1 MKILPISNCG
11 DCPHYRWIELNYSLE
26 CGLTCEQIRYKE
38 VGADKALMKLFNQ
51 CPLQEYSIS
60 EIKLLSAFLVEQGL
74 AEEYVRWKRDL
85 TDYDVHHYDRW
96 VDQIK
101 EYVEE
106 INEDFEYDREFII
119 KLCLSYTL
127 QSLRNGE
134 DLKRFQ
140 WGMIK

>member
-1 MKILPISNCG
+1 MIMKILPLNNCT
-11 DCPHYRWIELNYSLE
+11 DCPHYRWIEVNYSVE
-26 CGLTCEQIRYKE
+26 CGLTYEQIRYKE
-38 VGADKALMKLFNQ
+38 IGADKALMKLFNQ
-51 CPLQEYSIS
+51 CPLQEYVQ
-60 EIKLLSAFLVEQGL
+60 L
-74 AEEYVRWKRDL
+74 KRDL

-140 WGMIK
+140 WGMINDN

>member
-1 MKILPISNCG
+1 MKILPLNNCT
-11 DCPHYRWIELNYSLE
+11 DCPHYRWIEVNYSVE
-26 CGLTCEQIRYKE
+26 CGLTYEQIRYKE
-38 VGADKALMKLFNQ
+38 IGADKALMKLFNQ
-51 CPLQEYSIS
+51 CPLQEYVQ
-60 EIKLLSAFLVEQGL
+60 L
-74 AEEYVRWKRDL
+74 KRDL

-140 WGMIK
+140 WGMINDN

>member
-1 MKILPISNCG
+1 MKILPIDNCD
-11 DCPHYRWIELNYSLE
+11 DCPHYRWIEVNYSLE

-38 VGADKALMKLFNQ
+38 IGADKAFIKLFNQ
-51 CPLQEYSIS
+51 CPLQE
-60 EIKLLSAFLVEQGL
+60 
-74 AEEYVRWKRDL
+74 DL
-85 TDYDVHHYDRW
+85 IDYDVHHYDRW

-106 INEDFEYDREFII
+106 INEGFEYNKEFII
-119 KLCLSYTL
+119 KLCLAYTL

-140 WGMIK
+140 WGMINDE

>member
-1 MKILPISNCG
+1 MKILPLNNCT
-11 DCPHYRWIELNYSLE
+11 DCPHYRWIEVNYSVE
-26 CGLTCEQIRYKE
+26 CGLTYEQIRYKE
-38 VGADKALMKLFNQ
+38 IGADKALMKLFSQ
-51 CPLQEYSIS
+51 CPLQEY
-60 EIKLLSAFLVEQGL
+60 VQ
-74 AEEYVRWKRDL
+74 WKHDL

-140 WGMIK
+140 WDMVNNE

>member
-11 DCPHYRWIELNYSLE
+11 DCPHYRWIEVNYSVE
-26 CGLTCEQIRYKE
+26 CGLTYEQIRYKE
-38 VGADKALMKLFNQ
+38 IGADKALMKLFNQ
-51 CPLQEYSIS
+51 CPLQ
-60 EIKLLSAFLVEQGL
+60 
-74 AEEYVRWKRDL
+74 EYVRWKRDL

-140 WGMIK
+140 WGMINDN

>member
-11 DCPHYRWIELNYSLE
+11 DCPHYRWIEVNYSVE
-26 CGLTCEQIRYKE
+26 CGLTYEQIRYKE
-38 VGADKALMKLFNQ
+38 IGADKALMKLFNQ
-51 CPLQEYSIS
+51 CPLQEY
-60 EIKLLSAFLVEQGL
+60 VQ
-74 AEEYVRWKRDL
+74 WKHDL

-140 WGMIK
+140 WGMINDN